1 MKHWLVSAP
10 SEGGQGAYEM
20 MREKLETKLGIG
32 SVYPFRI
39 PAFRVGTL
47 DSLMALSDTLTKHDH
62 AIEQV
67 VDRLLR
73 QYRDLSKK
81 PVRLSQ
87 NILSLQRIISIPQR
101 TVLIFPFW
109 MIGCNTSEI
118 EHAFRTCLRRISC
131 LW

>member
-47 DSLMALSDTLTKHDH
+47 DSLVSA
-62 AIEQV
+62 
-67 VDRLLR
+67 VDFSR
-73 QYRDLSKK
+73 SC
-81 PVRLSQ
+81 PVHFESCSL
-87 NILSLQRIISIPQR
+87 ILSMESQITAMPPNSDVCILLSTSYVSFARADGTQRHSHETR
-101 TVLIFPFW
+101 S
-109 MIGCNTSEI
+109 CN
-118 EHAFRTCLRRISC
+118 
-131 LW
+131 